1 MNISNKELYDNTCLA
16 LENAKNRLEEIM
28 KSLDLSQFTLIADIV
43 RLEQEIKFLNA
54 KKEELEK
61 SEEK

>member
-43 RLEQEIKFLNA
+43 RLEQEIKLLNA